1 MIRSGGLEGEGRE
14 PSRTVLKAGFMSHPS
29 ELAPHCI
36 PPLPPVPEASPLI
49 PQVINPIISSM
60 KKEAVLLYL
69 LMNHPV

>member
-1 MIRSGGLEGEGRE
+1 MITSGGLEGEGRE

-36 PPLPPVPEASPLI
+36 PPLPPLI
-49 PQVINPIISSM
+49 PRVINPIISSM
-60 KKEAVLLYL
+60 KEEAVLLYL